1 MIVSCGEALVDLVP
15 DAVPGGGPLNVA
27 VAVAR
32 LGVPSA
38 FVGRVSTDS
47 YGEMIWA
54 HLETNRV
61 DVSACQRGP
70 EPTARAIVEHT
81 PKLSFRF
88 EGDDTADTC
97 LDEVNLTALG
107 SGPHIVH
114 GGTLGMFRGHTAD
127 VLALLVE
134 QFVSQYDGVVSL
146 DPNVRPQIIDSRTRW
161 DHYHQRWLAVASL
174 YRASDEDLDWIWPGR
189 PAEACAAELLTGRPC
204 AVIVTRG
211 AQKTTIYTDSGDV
224 DVPHHP
230 VDVID
235 TVGAGDTFVASV
247 LESLWELNVAGRPAA
262 MATLSTAD
270 WAGIGGR
277 AAAAAAITCSRA
289 GADPPYL
296 DEL

>member
-1 MIVSCGEALVDLVP
+1 MIVSCREALVDLVP
-15 DAVPGGGPLNVA
+15 DAVLGGGPLNVA
-27 VAVAR
+27 VAAAR

-54 HLETNRV
+54 HLERNRV
-61 DVSACQRGP
+61 DVRACQRGS

-81 PKLSFRF
+81 SKLSFRF
-88 EGDDTADTC
+88 EGDDTADAC
-97 LDEVNLTALG
+97 LDEVNLTVLG

-127 VLALLVE
+127 VLA
-134 QFVSQYDGVVSL
+134 
-146 DPNVRPQIIDSRTRW
+146 
-161 DHYHQRWLAVASL
+161 
-174 YRASDEDLDWIWPGR
+174 
-189 PAEACAAELLTGRPC
+189 
-204 AVIVTRG
+204 
-211 AQKTTIYTDSGDV
+211 
-224 DVPHHP
+224 
-230 VDVID
+230 
-235 TVGAGDTFVASV
+235 
-247 LESLWELNVAGRPAA
+247 SLWELNVAGRPAA

-277 AAAAAAITCSRA
+277 AAAVAAITCSRA